1 MIRWTIK
8 CLKSKA
14 GSALILVMAALILL
28 LAVSSVVVALTTA
41 NVRLSRRY
49 SNWSKEYYWLDF
61 VAEDRLSAFDTK
73 VLLPAEML
81 ARKYLQEECYKAE
94 EASGVTEP
102 DLQTLLFLTGAEL
115 QTMINQ
121 QWQVVSEL
129 VAMKDSG
136 LPLTLEQERTI
147 ASFAP
152 RVFAILYAAAV
163 QLNLSDGLAE
173 KRYPDDGYPAEL
185 DYNIDSSA
193 SVSST
198 SWLPDLSSYIDGSGT
213 YLFDEFYDALDTISK
228 NNPIR
233 LKIVARE
240 ADIENPKS
248 VEVTVTIAAPQYDA
262 VSQVRYYAVKANPLY
277 ANALSVQGSVFFS
290 GSDITINGDIVAAAR
305 DVDGN
310 LLVDA
315 SGRTSTQEGNRLGV
329 LTSSSYTHVTVNG
342 NIYTG
347 GDVHIASQNS
357 SIKVNRDGP
366 SSWVP
371 VNELKTKF
379 LYGAGNGP
387 DHTYWFDL
395 SVARAD
401 ALRFAE
407 DNVASDAIP
416 YIYRDNAGGNVYC
429 NNLAI
434 EGGVSNGSIEVDG
447 SVWTKDDIQNDGQAG
462 TSIRIRGN
470 YIGMTSEA
478 SMGNPN
484 YSSAVINNALPFGGT
499 IRIDGKYVI
508 PGTAFYELFSGPSRT
523 KEYYQTAE
531 SVNAK
536 GGEFFKVYVLEEG
549 AAGKTYYISSVPAE
563 EERYNF
569 FDGTLEEKRD
579 RFVELVEPYISDYN
593 SNVYLEP
600 DTVRHILG
608 VGVTASGKIVREGA
622 DNSARVAYYEIKD
635 TLLPAV
641 FEVKTARYGTSD
653 AAFRDLYDPS
663 AAIHDPAHGFYVFKG
678 SRTITFSPGGISSGI
693 IYCSGDLTIE
703 GGEFRGAIICAGN
716 VTIKSGTT
724 ITYDESV
731 IRSVIGLT
739 DSWQLIRSEDPTYSQ
754 IARRFFS
761 PGTYRANTSFGSD
774 SYVVT
779 GAVGEG
785 SFTTR
790 YTINSWKEVNLRSGH
805 S

>member
-49 SNWSKEYYWLDF
+49 ANWSKEYYWLDF

-129 VAMKDSG
+129 VDMKDSG

-277 ANALSVQGSVFFS
+277 ANALSVQGSVIFS
-290 GSDITINGDIVAAAR
+290 GGNVYITGDVVAAAR
-305 DVDGN
+305 DLDGN
-310 LLVDA
+310 LQKDA
-315 SGRTSTQEGNRLGV
+315 KGLTSTEEGNLLGV
-329 LTSSSYTHVTVNG
+329 LTDGPAEVVVKG

-347 GDVHIASQNS
+347 GDVHLHAKDS
-357 SIKVNRDGP
+357 SIEVTRNGAA
-366 SSWVP
+366 
-371 VNELKTKF
+371 NELKTRL

-387 DHTYWFDL
+387 DNTYWFDL
-395 SVARAD
+395 SVARDD

-407 DNVASDAIP
+407 DNVAPDTIP
-416 YIYRDNAGGNVYC
+416 YIYQDSTGGNVYC

-536 GGEFFKVYVLEEG
+536 GGEFFRVYILEEDES
-549 AAGKTYYISSVPAE
+549 GKTYYISKEPDNE
-563 EERYNF
+563 EHYNF
-569 FDGTLEEKRD
+569 FDGTLKQKRD
-579 RFVELVEPYISDYN
+579 RFVEIVSPYAGDFT
-593 SNVYLEP
+593 SNVYLDP
-600 DTVRHILG
+600 NAVSYILG
-608 VGVTASGKIVREGA
+608 VGVTSTGAIVHEGTTNKA
-622 DNSARVAYYEIKD
+622 HLDYYEIKD
-635 TLLPAV
+635 TLLPRV
-641 FEVKTARYGTSD
+641 FDSKTVRYGTSD
-653 AAFRDLYDPS
+653 AVFRDLYDPA
-663 AAIHDPAHGFYVFKG
+663 AAIHDPEHGFYVLRG
-678 SRTITFSPGGISSGI
+678 NRTINFDADGIKRGI
-693 IYCSGDLTIE
+693 IYCSGDLTIT
-703 GGEFRGAIICAGN
+703 GGEFSGAIVCAGN
-716 VTIKSGTT
+716 VTIEGNTVIK
-724 ITYDESV
+724 YDEAEV
-731 IRSVIGLT
+731 RAVIGLT
-739 DSWQLIRSEDPTYSQ
+739 DSWQLIRSESPSYSQ

-761 PGTYRANTSFGSD
+761 PGTYRALTSFGSD